1 MTARHF
7 AGPFSTR
14 LVAAMRP
21 PASSVADKHEMT
33 HSLGAPASRRVDGTP
48 SQTLKVLGIDLEGPP
63 MLVFAWN
70 TFRAF
75 TLAAVVAA
83 SSGAAQAGSTWDGIR
98 DEIYGQRPIQDGTG
112 IMVLKAPSRPDDQR
126 AVPISVESR
135 LTDGRTIRSVT
146 FVVDENPSPVAAVF
160 RMGPGREQASITSR
174 FRVNAQTEVRAI
186 VEASDGALYMAS
198 QLVKFA
204 GGQAACAAPP
214 TGDEKE
220 IAANMGKMKLA
231 DIQDHGMRTQI
242 NHRVRLSLSHP
253 NHTGMQLDQLTLLYI
268 PLRMVNHVDVKLG
281 EEAVFSMDGSI
292 TLSENPVVEF
302 DYKLNGAD
310 KLDVTMTDTEGGS
323 WQKSFPAGPAS

>member
-1 MTARHF
+1 MFGFARI
-7 AGPFSTR
+7 
-14 LVAAMRP
+14 
-21 PASSVADKHEMT
+21 
-33 HSLGAPASRRVDGTP
+33 SL
-48 SQTLKVLGIDLEGPP
+48 
-63 MLVFAWN
+63 
-70 TFRAF
+70 RAF
-75 TLAAVVAA
+75 ALAAVAA
-83 SSGAAQAGSTWDGIR
+83 AFSCPALAGATWDGIKS
-98 DEIYGQRPIQDGTG
+98 EVYGQRPIQDGTG
-112 IMVLKAPSRPDDQR
+112 LMVLKAPNRPDDQR

-135 LTDGRTIRSVT
+135 LTDGRTIKSVT

-160 RMGPGREQASITSR
+160 RLGPGREHVSISSK

-220 IAANMGKMKLA
+220 IAANMGKMKIA
-231 DIQDHGMRTQI
+231 DVQDQGARTQI

-253 NHTGMQLDQLTLLYI
+253 NHTGMQLDQMTLLYI

-281 EEAVFSMDGSI
+281 DEPVFSMDGSI

-310 KLDVTMTDTEGGS
+310 KLDVTMSDTEGGS
-323 WQKSFPAGPAS
+323 WHKTFPAGPAS

>member
-1 MTARHF
+1 MLRF
-7 AGPFSTR
+7 AKISLCALTVT
-14 LVAAMRP
+14 VAAVGS
-21 PASSVADKHEMT
+21 A
-33 HSLGAPASRRVDGTP
+33 
-48 SQTLKVLGIDLEGPP
+48 
-63 MLVFAWN
+63 
-70 TFRAF
+70 
-75 TLAAVVAA
+75 
-83 SSGAAQAGSTWDGIR
+83 GAALAGATWDGIKA
-98 DEIYGQRPIQDGTG
+98 EIYGQRAIQDGAG
-112 IMVLKAPSRPDDQR
+112 VMVLKAPTRPDDQR

-135 LTDGRTIRSVT
+135 LGDGRTIKTVT

-160 RMGPGREQASITSR
+160 HMGPGRDQVAIASR

-186 VEASDGALYMAS
+186 VETSDGALYMAS

-220 IAANMGKMKLA
+220 IAANMGKMRVA
-231 DIQDHGMRTQI
+231 DIEDKGARTQI

-268 PLRMVNHVDVKLG
+268 PLRMVNRVDVKLG
-281 EEAVFSMDGSI
+281 DEHVFSMDGSI

-310 KLDVTMTDTEGGS
+310 KLDVTMGDTEGAS
-323 WQKSFPAGPAS
+323 WQRSFPVGPAS